1 MANESY
7 GQVAIDNQPGFVS
20 SVRSGAMPESI
31 NADVPSG
38 HVRAGPLNS
47 TTTGVGILI
56 SNGHCGINTLLL
68 RSMGDVMPRYLY
80 TANLSVALR
89 PKRYILFMAARVPAV
104 LAAIP
109 LKLFITVGIQLP
121 RFRVPGRPV

>member
-1 MANESY
+1 
-7 GQVAIDNQPGFVS
+7 
-20 SVRSGAMPESI
+20 MPESI
-31 NADVPSG
+31 NADVRSG

-56 SNGHCGINTLLL
+56 SNGHCGINTLFL

-80 TANLSVALR
+80 TVNLSVALR

-104 LAAIP
+104 LAAIT
-109 LKLFITVGIQLP
+109 LKLFYNCRTQRRQL
-121 RFRVPGRPV
+121 RFPGQPV